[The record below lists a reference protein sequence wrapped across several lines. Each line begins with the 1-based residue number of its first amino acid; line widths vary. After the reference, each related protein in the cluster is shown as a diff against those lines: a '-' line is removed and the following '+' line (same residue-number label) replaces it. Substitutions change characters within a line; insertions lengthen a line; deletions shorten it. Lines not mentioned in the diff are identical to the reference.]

1 MLSEGREVGGAVS
14 AVSAFVFVL
23 DFGLYFEG
31 AGSTLGRV
39 YLVDI
44 RV

>member
-1 MLSEGREVGGAVS
+1 MFSGEGEVVGELNFSGTFEV
-14 AVSAFVFVL
+14 

-31 AGSTLGRV
+31 DGLALGRV